1 MTYEQIKAELSR
13 RRNRIT
19 HFTRKFYQE
28 FCAAQRAAKHT
39 AENGID
45 LHYWKDGV
53 YLNHAYDP
61 VYESNFYRK
70 NGGAYCEFLSIIS

>member
-13 RRNRIT
+13 KRENTT

-28 FCAAQRAAKHT
+28 FCAAREAARQ
-39 AENGID
+39 AVENGVD

-53 YLNHAYDP
+53 YLNQAYDA
-61 VYESNFYRK
+61 VYASKFYQK
-70 NGGAYCEFLSIIS
+70 NGGAYCTFLEIVN